1 MLEPAL
7 AGFGKMY
14 MYRGR
19 GAGGWLWSKR
29 QSLNDRPGIGTTMIE
44 GRARQ
49 GQTGPD
55 RVTARISHTGRTLVP
70 PL

>member
-14 MYRGR
+14 MYRGM

-29 QSLNDRPGIGTTMIE
+29 QSLNDRPGIGTAMID
-44 GRARQ
+44 GRVR
-49 GQTGPD
+49 TGSAGIKPGS
-55 RVTARISHTGRTLVP
+55 ATLDGHWSP
-70 PL
+70 SLAL